1 VHRTRS
7 TIRFRRGMTLVELL
21 VVVSIVVILFATA
34 IPIMRPALKDRKLR
48 EGSRQIN
55 TFIINAKA
63 RAAESGRP
71 HGIWIVRNNDNPDL
85 RDSSYQ
91 IFIAETPIPFAG
103 DTLNANCT
111 LGDTDND
118 GFVDAVEF
126 TDTYDVV
133 KTGDLIQIDYKGPKY
148 ILTITQPGATKRVSL
163 MVPPLAGYSLPRMRA
178 SGLAPFQVFRQPIRS
193 SIPPLELPNGIVID
207 LGWSGVG
214 FEGQEMANA
223 VAGMNDIVIMFAPTG
238 GVDRV
243 YGFSTPIPGTIHLL
257 VGRVE
262 QVTQLAESGATTNIL
277 DGTASWVSI
286 GHLTGTV
293 TTSENYADGNIAASN
308 AAGIRTARTIAQQ
321 KQTMGGR

>member
-1 VHRTRS
+1 MNS
-7 TIRFRRGMTLVELL
+7 RRGMTLVELL
-21 VVVSIVVILFATA
+21 VVVAIVVILFATA

-48 EGSRQIN
+48 EASRQIN
-55 TFIINAKA
+55 TYIINAKA

-71 HGIWIVRNNDNPDL
+71 CGIWVVRNNDNPSL
-85 RDSSYQ
+85 VDSSYQ

-111 LGDTDND
+111 LFDSVGND

-126 TDTYDVV
+126 TDIYDVV
-133 KTGDLIQIDYKGPKY
+133 KTGDLIQIDFKGPKY
-148 ILTITQPGATKRVSL
+148 SLTVTQPGGTKRVSL
-163 MVPPLAGYSLPRMRA
+163 SVPPLSGYSLPRMRA
-178 SGLAPFQVFRQPIRS
+178 SGVAPFQVFRQPIRS

-207 LGWSGVG
+207 LGWSGIGYV
-214 FEGQEMANA
+214 GQEMASA
-223 VAGMNDIVIMFAPTG
+223 VAGTSDVVVMFAPTG
-238 GVDRV
+238 AVDRV
-243 YGFSTPIPGTIHLL
+243 YGFSTALPGTIHFL

-262 QVTQLAESGATTNIL
+262 QVTQLAESSAKTNIV

-293 TTSENYADGNIAASN
+293 TTSENYADGVVAASN